1 MAYRKVRVSQ
11 ALVSQNPTTE
21 ALVVPT
27 SAAVY
32 LANSATL
39 ATLYSNTT
47 GSALANPV
55 PTGVTPG
62 PTAVGL
68 DTAGNLIVY
77 VDIPGDYDVLSN
89 GVKVPLSTPPMH
101 NHDQTDHVDGTN
113 TDPHGDRAWALAT
126 FQTQASGNTT
136 TAVFG

>member
-1 MAYRKVRVSQ
+1 
-11 ALVSQNPTTE
+11 
-21 ALVVPT
+21 
-27 SAAVY
+27 VY

-39 ATLYSNTT
+39 ATIYGDINGT
-47 GSALANPV
+47 ALANPV

-68 DTAGNLIVY
+68 DTNGNLIVY
-77 VDIPGDYDVLSN
+77 VDIPGDYDVLTG

-101 NHDQTDHVDGTN
+101 NHDATSHVDGTN
-113 TDPHGDRAWALAT
+113 PDPHGDRAWALAT
-126 FQTQASGNTT
+126 FSTTGGSSGS

>member
-11 ALVSQNPTTE
+11 ALVSQDPSTKN
-21 ALVVPT
+21 LVPPT

-32 LANSATL
+32 IANSATL
-39 ATLYSNTT
+39 ATLYSDLNGTPL
-47 GSALANPV
+47 SNPV

-68 DTAGNLIVY
+68 DTSGNLIVY
-77 VDIPGDYDVLSN
+77 VDIPGDYDVLSG
-89 GVKVPLSTPPMH
+89 GVKEPLSTPPMH
-101 NHDQTDHVDGTN
+101 NHDITDHVDGTKA
-113 TDPHGDRAWALAT
+113 DPHGDRQWFLANLPSFNT
-126 FQTQASGNTT
+126 GTT